1 VEYPVPDPQE
11 EHSAE
16 RSSKSGFQCL
26 GAEKVVPT
34 IPIEGLRYRNPLSFA
49 ICPLWLSLVYGLDF
63 PSCWL
68 LPSHQSPCL
77 ASLLPQ
83 QLKGQKLQAASWG
96 SQGEKY
102 SKNVNVKVLPHPHIA
117 WVSSTAHKTVPAPTT
132 SRSKR
137 ARSKTKARQNS
148 HQWPPAPRLLLLED
162 YEPSQTGILE
172 SLRQKPGQ
180 HPPTLETQE
189 TSTH

>member
-77 ASLLPQ
+77 ASLLTH
-83 QLKGQKLQAASWG
+83 
-96 SQGEKY
+96 
-102 SKNVNVKVLPHPHIA
+102 VNVKVLPHPHIA